1 MSLLARMIDATA
13 SVFCHHEWSSKH
25 EPERWYLECLRCGA
39 TTGGINVGRAAR
51 VAEAPAAHPRRALA
65 LLKPSSRAAA

>member
-1 MSLLARMIDATA
+1 MSLLAKVIDATA

-25 EPERWYLECLRCGA
+25 EPHRWYLECLRCGA
-39 TTGGINVGRAAR
+39 TTGGINVGREAL
-51 VAEAPAAHPRRALA
+51 VADAPAVHRRRAFA